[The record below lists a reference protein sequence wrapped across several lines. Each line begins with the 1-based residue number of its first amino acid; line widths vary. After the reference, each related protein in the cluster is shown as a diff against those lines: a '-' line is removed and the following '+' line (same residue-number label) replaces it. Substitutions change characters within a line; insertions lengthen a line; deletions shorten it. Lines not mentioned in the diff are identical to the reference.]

1 MKSKEEGADVQITR
15 IEGEEK
21 RMLESSP
28 GLMRL
33 DRRMEGGE
41 GGGEGGDTLAWFRG
55 KGGEGSREEG
65 GREGGRRENR

>member
-1 MKSKEEGADVQITR
+1 VKGKEEGADVQITK

-33 DRRMEGGE
+33 DRRMEGERGN
-41 GGGEGGDTLAWFRG
+41 GEGGDTLAWFRG
-55 KGGEGSREEG
+55 KRRGGGREEG
-65 GREGGRRENR
+65 RGERGE